1 MLVSSFHLSIH
12 LNGKFVASCISNE
25 ATTLEDGLEV
35 SEGDRMSEIKFVQ
48 LSNKVR
54 EIKDVGW
61 KTRMKLLRP
70 TDCDSCS
77 Y

>member
-1 MLVSSFHLSIH
+1 MLVSSFHLSIY

-35 SEGDRMSEIKFVQ
+35 SEGDRVDELRIVQ
-48 LSNKVR
+48 LSNKAR

-61 KTRMKLLRP
+61 KTLA
-70 TDCDSCS
+70 
-77 Y
+77 